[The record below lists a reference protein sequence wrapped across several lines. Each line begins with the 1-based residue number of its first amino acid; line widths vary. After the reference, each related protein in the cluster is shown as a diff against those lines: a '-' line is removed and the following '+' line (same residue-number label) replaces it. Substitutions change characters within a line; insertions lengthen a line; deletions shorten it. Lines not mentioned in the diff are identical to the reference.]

1 MSSTDDAVS
10 DVYELIGNLEP
21 GAVLD
26 RDELKRLELFR
37 SVESLLFEPIL
48 RGCPV
53 QSLGPREVL
62 ITAGQ
67 PNEYLYL
74 VLSGRL
80 SIHLDAPDGSV
91 VATLAAG
98 ESAGEMSVIDDR
110 PASAYVVADMA
121 TRVLV
126 VDEELMW
133 MLTEASHVISNNLLH
148 TLVRRIREGNDVIRQ
163 DREQLRKYQFQATV
177 DVTTGLF
184 NRFWLQ
190 KMLPRQMN
198 RARSNEAN
206 LTLLMIDIDHFKR
219 FNDTHGHV
227 TGDYALQFVGS
238 SFIDQL
244 RSTDMAARFGG
255 EEFVVILPGTDI
267 ETATRVGERLRQF
280 IARTSV
286 VLPDQKEIA
295 PLTISV
301 GVAEMPPKGDMESF
315 IEVGDQALYRAKAA
329 GRNRVSN

>member
-1 MSSTDDAVS
+1 M
-10 DVYELIGNLEP
+10 
-21 GAVLD
+21 LD
-26 RDELKRLELFR
+26 RDELERLELFR
-37 SVESLLFEPIL
+37 SVKSSLFEPIL

-53 QSLGPREVL
+53 QSLAPGDVL
-62 ITAGQ
+62 ISAGR
-67 PNEYLYL
+67 PNDFLYL
-74 VLSGRL
+74 ILSGCL
-80 SIHLDAPDGSV
+80 SIHLDTPHGTT

-110 PASAYVVADMA
+110 PASAYVVADVA

-133 MLTEASHVISNNLLH
+133 MLSEASHAISNNLLH
-148 TLVRRIREGNDVIRQ
+148 TLVRRIREGNDVIRR

-184 NRFWLQ
+184 NRNWLQ

-198 RARSNEAN
+198 RARSSESR
-206 LTLLMIDIDHFKR
+206 LTLLMIDIDYFKQ

-227 TGDYALQFVGS
+227 TGDYALQFVGG

-244 RSTDMAARFGG
+244 RSTDMAARYGG
-255 EEFVVILPGTDI
+255 EEFVVILLGTDL
-267 ETATRVGERLRQF
+267 ETATRVAERLRDYV
-280 IARTSV
+280 ARTPV
-286 VLPDQKEIA
+286 VLPDLKEIA

-301 GVAEMPPKGDMESF
+301 GIAEMPGKGDIETF
-315 IEVGDQALYRAKAA
+315 IEACDQALYRAKAA
-329 GRNRVSN
+329 GRNRISI

>member
-1 MSSTDDAVS
+1 MTVEDTTSE
-10 DVYELIGNLEP
+10 VYELLGNLDS

-26 RDELKRLELFR
+26 TEELERLELFR
-37 SVESLLFEPIL
+37 SVKSTLFEPIL
-48 RGCPV
+48 RGCPIL
-53 QSLGPREVL
+53 SLAPQEVL
-62 ITAGQ
+62 ISAGQ
-67 PNEYLYL
+67 PNEFLYL
-74 VLSGRL
+74 VPSGRL
-80 SIHLDAPDGSV
+80 SIHLDSANGPA
-91 VATLAAG
+91 VASLEAG

-110 PASAYVVADMA
+110 PASAYVVADVA

-133 MLTEASHVISNNLLH
+133 MLTEASHAVSNNLLH
-148 TLVRRIREGNDVIRQ
+148 TLVRRIREGNDVIRH

-184 NRFWLQ
+184 NRYWLQ

-198 RARSNEAN
+198 RARSNNSN
-206 LTLLMIDIDHFKR
+206 LALLMIDIDHFKQ

-227 TGDYALQFVGS
+227 TGDYALQFVGG

-244 RSTDMAARFGG
+244 RSTDMAARYGG

-267 ETATRVGERLRQF
+267 ETATRVGECLAKF
-280 IARTSV
+280 FANTPV
-286 VLPDQKEIA
+286 VLPDEKTIA

-301 GVAEMPPKGDMESF
+301 GVAKMPGEGDMGAFVEAA
-315 IEVGDQALYRAKAA
+315 DQALYRAKAA